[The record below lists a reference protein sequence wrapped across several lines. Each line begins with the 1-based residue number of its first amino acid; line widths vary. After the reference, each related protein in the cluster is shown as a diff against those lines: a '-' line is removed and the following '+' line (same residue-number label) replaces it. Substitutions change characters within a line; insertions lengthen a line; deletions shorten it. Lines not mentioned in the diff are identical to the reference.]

1 MPVEVMLTVV
11 ATSIIQSVFGAGVLL
26 FGTPLLLLFGYEFV
40 DVLTILLP
48 ISIAI
53 NLLQILKDRT
63 QIDFAFYRNIAILT
77 LPFIAVF
84 LFLVTHARINISL
97 LMGVFLLVI
106 AFKEFLPSVASF
118 IDSMMKYE
126 KAYFMVM
133 GIVHGVS
140 NLGGSLLTAM
150 VHHKNYQKDVAR
162 VTVAASYCTFALIQL
177 LTLALF
183 SNQQAD
189 LSINQS
195 GIYAIVGVLVFMFSD
210 EVLYAQIDREKY
222 RRIFAG
228 FLAISGAVLMVRSVV

>member
-1 MPVEVMLTVV
+1 MFVEVMLTVV

-53 NLLQILKDRT
+53 NLLQILKDHT
-63 QIDFAFYRNIAILT
+63 QIDFVFYRNIAILT

-84 LFLVTHARINISL
+84 LFLVTHARINISFL
-97 LMGVFLLVI
+97 IGGFLLFI
-106 AFKEFLPSVASF
+106 AFKEFLPSVARI
-118 IDSMMKYE
+118 IDGMMKYE
-126 KAYFMVM
+126 TPYFIIM

-150 VHHKNYQKDVAR
+150 IHHKKYQKDVAR
-162 VTVAASYCTFALIQL
+162 VTVATSYCTFALIQL

-183 SNQQAD
+183 SKQQID
-189 LSINQS
+189 LSINQT

-210 EVLYAQIDREKY
+210 EVLYTQIDREKY
-222 RRIFAG
+222 QRIFAG
-228 FLAISGAVLMVRSVV
+228 FLAISGVVLMLRSMV